1 MKTGYYVVDTND
13 DLVFVGTDYNTALAW
28 RDSLH
33 PNSGVYNNMDDD
45 SNIDDEMFCGYGYYV
60 VDTNDILVY
69 VGNDYDTAIAWRDSL
84 YPYSGVYKYNI
95 DNDDINIDDD
105 DSTDG
110 LIWD

>member
-33 PNSGVYNNMDDD
+33 PNSGVYNNMDD
-45 SNIDDEMFCGYGYYV
+45 NINEADEVFYDYGYYV
-60 VDTNDILVY
+60 ANSNSILVY
-69 VGNDYDTAIAWRDSL
+69 VGNDYNTAVNWRDSKF
-84 YPYSGVYKYNI
+84 PYSKVYKYNI
-95 DNDDINIDDD
+95 DNDDIDIDD